1 MGDPVHVDLAA
12 RLADSGGVVM
22 MIGGPDTGK
31 TTFSRMLV
39 GSALELGRTVAYI
52 DSDLARTTV
61 RRAERETVRL
71 RDTDHPV
78 NPETLR
84 WLNRASSVLFD
95 LARYEESVAVGGS
108 RPAAADHDEA

>member
-1 MGDPVHVDLAA
+1 M
-12 RLADSGGVVM
+12 
-22 MIGGPDTGK
+22 
-31 TTFSRMLV
+31 
-39 GSALELGRTVAYI
+39 
-52 DSDLARTTV
+52 

-108 RPAAADHDEA
+108 LPAADGEA